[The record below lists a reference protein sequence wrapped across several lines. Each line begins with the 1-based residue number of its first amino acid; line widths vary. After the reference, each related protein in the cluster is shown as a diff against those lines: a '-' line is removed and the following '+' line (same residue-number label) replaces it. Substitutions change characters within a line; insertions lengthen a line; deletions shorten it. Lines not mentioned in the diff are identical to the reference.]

1 MITVKQ
7 TKKKFKI
14 NLLIFFIFLI
24 YFIIGVNIYKDY
36 GISFDENINRD
47 NGFVS
52 LKYIF
57 EKIGINADLSKFVVD
72 IPNLSDY
79 KDKAYGV
86 VFDLPLAFFEFF
98 FDIDNTRDAFLFRHL
113 INFILFFIST
123 VVFFILCNQI
133 FQDKVLSLIGSLSLI
148 LSPRIFAESFYN
160 PKDIIFM
167 SLFIIA
173 TLFSIKF
180 LRDKNNSSI
189 ILAAFFTS
197 LAVGVRIVG
206 IYLPLITLFFFLFN
220 TDNTKTK
227 FKIFSSIKY
236 LFLFLGFLIFLWPF
250 LWEDTFSNLLVAF
263 NEFKNYPW
271 KGEILYFGKFINAE
285 FTPWHYFFVWFLLT
299 TPVIFSV
306 IIIFGV
312 IYTFFI
318 FFRNLFQIE
327 VIKNNNLW
335 RENYEM
341 FGIFF
346 LMVTIT
352 PILLVI
358 LFNSTL
364 YSGWRQ
370 LYFLYPP
377 LIILG
382 LFFLK
387 FLKKINIKYFRIFI
401 LIFSIQS
408 LFSIH
413 NIIKMHPH
421 QHVYFN
427 GLVNSFIKG
436 EFALDYWGVSNSQ
449 TLNHLL
455 KNTDNDEF
463 PIKISSASFTD
474 LNKTKLI
481 MEAADANKINFIEDR
496 HYESDFIFTNYYY
509 FTRPIYNKKRYIIPD
524 YFKSYYKFEING
536 NIVNELFINMKS
548 SKIK

>member
-1 MITVKQ
+1 M
-7 TKKKFKI
+7 
-14 NLLIFFIFLI
+14 
-24 YFIIGVNIYKDY
+24 
-36 GISFDENINRD
+36 
-47 NGFVS
+47 
-52 LKYIF
+52 
-57 EKIGINADLSKFVVD
+57 
-72 IPNLSDY
+72 
-79 KDKAYGV
+79 
-86 VFDLPLAFFEFF
+86 
-98 FDIDNTRDAFLFRHL
+98 
-113 INFILFFIST
+113 
-123 VVFFILCNQI
+123 
-133 FQDKVLSLIGSLSLI
+133 SLIGSLSLI

-382 LFFLK
+382 LFF
-387 FLKKINIKYFRIFI
+387 
-401 LIFSIQS
+401 
-408 LFSIH
+408 
-413 NIIKMHPH
+413 
-421 QHVYFN
+421 
-427 GLVNSFIKG
+427 
-436 EFALDYWGVSNSQ
+436 
-449 TLNHLL
+449 
-455 KNTDNDEF
+455 
-463 PIKISSASFTD
+463 
-474 LNKTKLI
+474 
-481 MEAADANKINFIEDR
+481 
-496 HYESDFIFTNYYY
+496 
-509 FTRPIYNKKRYIIPD
+509 
-524 YFKSYYKFEING
+524 
-536 NIVNELFINMKS
+536 
-548 SKIK
+548 

>member
-7 TKKKFKI
+7 TKKNFKI

-86 VFDLPLAFFEFF
+86 VFDLPLAFFEFL

-123 VVFFILCNQI
+123 IVFFILCNLI
-133 FQDKVLSLIGSLSLI
+133 FQDKVLSLIGSLTLI

-173 TLFSIKF
+173 TLFSVKF
-180 LRDKNNSSI
+180 LRDKNNSSM
-189 ILAAFFTS
+189 ILAVFFTS

-220 TDNTKTK
+220 TDNTNNK

-236 LFLFLGFLIFLWPF
+236 LFLFLGFLVFLWPF
-250 LWEDTFSNLLVAF
+250 LWEDTFLNLLVAF

-299 TPVIFSV
+299 TPIIFSV
-306 IIIFGV
+306 IIILGV

-352 PILLVI
+352 PILSVI

-382 LFFLK
+382 LFFLN
-387 FLKKINIKYFRIFI
+387 FLKKINIKYFKIFI

-408 LFSIH
+408 LFSIY

-427 GLVNSFIKG
+427 GLANSFIKG
-436 EFALDYWGVSNSQ
+436 KFALDYWGVSNFQ

-455 KNTDNDEF
+455 KNTNNDEF
-463 PIKISSASFTD
+463 PIKISSSSFTD

-481 MEAADANKINFIEDR
+481 MKEADANKINFVEDR

-509 FTRPIYNKKRYIIPD
+509 FTRPIYNKKRYTIPD
-524 YFKSYYKFEING
+524 HFKSYYKFEING
-536 NIVNELFINMKS
+536 NIVNELFINMKK
-548 SKIK
+548 SKTK

>member
-24 YFIIGVNIYKDY
+24 YFIIGINIYKDY

-220 TDNTKTK
+220 TDNTNTK

-236 LFLFLGFLIFLWPF
+236 LFLFLGFLVFLWPF

-455 KNTDNDEF
+455 KNTNNDEF

-509 FTRPIYNKKRYIIPD
+509 FTRPIYNKKRYTIPD

-536 NIVNELFINMKS
+536 NIINEVFINMKNIR
-548 SKIK
+548 KK

>member
-7 TKKKFKI
+7 TKKNFKI

-86 VFDLPLAFFEFF
+86 VFDLPLAFFEFL

-123 VVFFILCNQI
+123 IVFFILCNLI
-133 FQDKVLSLIGSLSLI
+133 FQDKVLSLIGSLTLI

-173 TLFSIKF
+173 TLFSVKF
-180 LRDKNNSSI
+180 LRDKNNSSM
-189 ILAAFFTS
+189 LFAVFFSS

-220 TDNTKTK
+220 TDNTNNK

-236 LFLFLGFLIFLWPF
+236 LFLFLGFLVFLWPF
-250 LWEDTFSNLLVAF
+250 LWEDTFLNLLVAF

-299 TPVIFSV
+299 TPIIFSV
-306 IIIFGV
+306 IIILGV

-352 PILLVI
+352 PILSVI

-382 LFFLK
+382 LFFLN
-387 FLKKINIKYFRIFI
+387 FLKKINIKYFKIFI

-408 LFSIH
+408 LFSIY

-427 GLVNSFIKG
+427 GLANSFIKG
-436 EFALDYWGVSNSQ
+436 EFALDYWGVSNYQ

-455 KNTDNDEF
+455 KNTNNDEF
-463 PIKISSASFTD
+463 PIKISSSSFTD

-481 MEAADANKINFIEDR
+481 MKEADANKINFVEDR

-536 NIVNELFINMKS
+536 NIVNELFINMKK
-548 SKIK
+548 SKTK

>member
-123 VVFFILCNQI
+123 VVFFILCNLI

-173 TLFSIKF
+173 TLFSVKF

-189 ILAAFFTS
+189 FLAAFFTS

-455 KNTDNDEF
+455 KNTNNDEF

-481 MEAADANKINFIEDR
+481 MKAADANKINFIEDR

-509 FTRPIYNKKRYIIPD
+509 FTRPIYNKKRYTIPD

-536 NIVNELFINMKS
+536 NIINEVFINMKNIR
-548 SKIK
+548 KK

>member
-86 VFDLPLAFFEFF
+86 VFDLPLAFLEFF

-123 VVFFILCNQI
+123 IVFFILCNQI

-173 TLFSIKF
+173 TLFSVKF

-220 TDNTKTK
+220 TDNTNTK

-236 LFLFLGFLIFLWPF
+236 LFLFLGFLVFLWPL
-250 LWEDTFSNLLVAF
+250 LWEDTFSNLLVAY

-382 LFFLK
+382 LFFLN

-408 LFSIH
+408 LFSIY

-455 KNTDNDEF
+455 KNTNNDEF

-509 FTRPIYNKKRYIIPD
+509 FTRPIYNKKRYTIPD

-536 NIVNELFINMKS
+536 NIVNELFINMKN

>member
-1 MITVKQ
+1 MITAKQ
-7 TKKKFKI
+7 TKKEFKI
-14 NLLIFFIFLI
+14 NLFIFFVFFI
-24 YFIIGVNIYKDY
+24 YFIIGLNIYQDY
-36 GISFDENINRD
+36 GISFDENINRV

-52 LKYIF
+52 LNYIF
-57 EKIGINADLSKFVVD
+57 EKIGINADFSKFVID
-72 IPNLSDY
+72 LPLLNDY

-98 FDIDNTRDAFLFRHL
+98 FQIDNSRDAFLLRHL
-113 INFILFFIST
+113 VNFVLFFIST
-123 VVFFILCNQI
+123 AVFFILCNLI
-133 FQDKVLSLIGSLSLI
+133 FQDKVLSLIGSLFLV

-173 TLFSIKF
+173 TFFSIKF
-180 LRDKNNSSI
+180 LKDKNNSSI
-189 ILAAFFTS
+189 FLAAFFTS

-220 TDNTKTK
+220 TDNTKIK
-227 FKIFSSIKY
+227 SKIMSSIKY
-236 LFLFLGFLIFLWPF
+236 LFLFFGLLVFLWPF
-250 LWEDTFSNLLVAF
+250 LWEDTFSNLLTAF

-271 KGEILYFGKFINAE
+271 KGDILYFGKFIKAE
-285 FTPWHYFFVWFLLT
+285 FTPWHYFFVWFFLT
-299 TPVIFSV
+299 TPVIFS
-306 IIIFGV
+306 IIILLGV
-312 IYTFFI
+312 IYTFVVLFK
-318 FFRNLFQIE
+318 NLFQIE
-327 VIKNNNLW
+327 VIRNNNLW
-335 RENYEM
+335 KDNYEM

-346 LMVTIT
+346 LIITIT
-352 PILLVI
+352 PILFVI

-382 LFFLK
+382 LFFLN
-387 FLKKINIKYFRIFI
+387 FLKKIKFKYFKMII
-401 LIFSIQS
+401 LIFAIQS
-408 LFSIH
+408 LFSIY
-413 NIIKMHPH
+413 NIIKTHPH

-427 GLVNSFIKG
+427 GLANSYIKG
-436 EFALDYWGVSNSQ
+436 EFALDYWGVSNSH
-449 TLNHLL
+449 TIHHLL
-455 KNTDNDEF
+455 ENSENDQF

-481 MEAADANKINFIEDR
+481 MKAADAKKINFIEDR

-509 FTRPIYNKKRYIIPD
+509 FTRPIYNKKRYTIPD

-536 NIVNELFINMKS
+536 NIINEVFINMK
-548 SKIK
+548 KNKKR

>member
-86 VFDLPLAFFEFF
+86 VFDLPLAFFEFL

-123 VVFFILCNQI
+123 IVFFILCNQI
-133 FQDKVLSLIGSLSLI
+133 FQDKVLSLIGSLTLI

-173 TLFSIKF
+173 TLFSVKF

-220 TDNTKTK
+220 TDNTNTK

-236 LFLFLGFLIFLWPF
+236 LFLFLGFLVFLWPL
-250 LWEDTFSNLLVAF
+250 LWEDTFSNLLVAY

-299 TPVIFSV
+299 TPIIFSV
-306 IIIFGV
+306 IIILGV

-352 PILLVI
+352 PILSVI

-382 LFFLK
+382 LFFLN
-387 FLKKINIKYFRIFI
+387 FLKKINIKYFKIFI

-408 LFSIH
+408 LFSIY

-427 GLVNSFIKG
+427 GLANSFIKG
-436 EFALDYWGVSNSQ
+436 KFALDYWGVSNSQ

-455 KNTDNDEF
+455 KNTNNDEF

-481 MEAADANKINFIEDR
+481 MKEADANKINFVEDR

-536 NIVNELFINMKS
+536 NIVNELFINMKK
-548 SKIK
+548 SKTK

>member
-24 YFIIGVNIYKDY
+24 YFIIGINIYKDY

-206 IYLPLITLFFFLFN
+206 IYLPLITLFFF
-220 TDNTKTK
+220 
-227 FKIFSSIKY
+227 FS
-236 LFLFLGFLIFLWPF
+236 
-250 LWEDTFSNLLVAF
+250 TQ
-263 NEFKNYPW
+263 
-271 KGEILYFGKFINAE
+271 
-285 FTPWHYFFVWFLLT
+285 
-299 TPVIFSV
+299 
-306 IIIFGV
+306 IIQKL
-312 IYTFFI
+312 
-318 FFRNLFQIE
+318 N
-327 VIKNNNLW
+327 
-335 RENYEM
+335 
-341 FGIFF
+341 
-346 LMVTIT
+346 
-352 PILLVI
+352 
-358 LFNSTL
+358 
-364 YSGWRQ
+364 
-370 LYFLYPP
+370 
-377 LIILG
+377 
-382 LFFLK
+382 LK
-387 FLKKINIKYFRIFI
+387 FLVLLSTYF
-401 LIFSIQS
+401 
-408 LFSIH
+408 
-413 NIIKMHPH
+413 
-421 QHVYFN
+421 YF
-427 GLVNSFIKG
+427 LVS
-436 EFALDYWGVSNSQ
+436 
-449 TLNHLL
+449 
-455 KNTDNDEF
+455 
-463 PIKISSASFTD
+463 
-474 LNKTKLI
+474 
-481 MEAADANKINFIEDR
+481 
-496 HYESDFIFTNYYY
+496 
-509 FTRPIYNKKRYIIPD
+509 
-524 YFKSYYKFEING
+524 
-536 NIVNELFINMKS
+536 
-548 SKIK
+548 

>member
-24 YFIIGVNIYKDY
+24 YFIIGINIYKDY

-57 EKIGINADLSKFVVD
+57 EKIGINADLSEFVVD

-123 VVFFILCNQI
+123 VVFFILCNLI

-173 TLFSIKF
+173 TLFSVKF

-189 ILAAFFTS
+189 FLAAFFTS

-220 TDNTKTK
+220 TDNTNTK
-227 FKIFSSIKY
+227 LKIFSSIKY
-236 LFLFLGFLIFLWPF
+236 LFLFLSFLVFLWPF

-299 TPVIFSV
+299 TPIIFSV
-306 IIIFGV
+306 IIILGV

-341 FGIFF
+341 FCIFF

-352 PILLVI
+352 PILSVI
-358 LFNSTL
+358 LLNSTL

-382 LFFLK
+382 LFFLN
-387 FLKKINIKYFRIFI
+387 FLKKINIKYFKIFV
-401 LIFSIQS
+401 LIFLIQS
-408 LFSIH
+408 FFSIC
-413 NIIKMHPH
+413 NIIKIHPH

-427 GLVNSFIKG
+427 GLANSFIKG

-455 KNTDNDEF
+455 KNTNNDEF

-481 MEAADANKINFIEDR
+481 MKAADANKINFIEDR

-536 NIVNELFINMKS
+536 NIINEVFINMKNIR
-548 SKIK
+548 KK

>member
-86 VFDLPLAFFEFF
+86 VFDLPLAFFEFL

-123 VVFFILCNQI
+123 IVFFILCNLI
-133 FQDKVLSLIGSLSLI
+133 FQDKVLSLIGSLTLI

-173 TLFSIKF
+173 TLFSVKF
-180 LRDKNNSSI
+180 LRDKNNSSMI
-189 ILAAFFTS
+189 FAVFFTS

-220 TDNTKTK
+220 TDNTNTK

-236 LFLFLGFLIFLWPF
+236 LFLFLGFLVFLWPF
-250 LWEDTFSNLLVAF
+250 LWEDTFSNLLVAY

-299 TPVIFSV
+299 TPIIFSV
-306 IIIFGV
+306 IIILGV

-352 PILLVI
+352 PILSVI

-382 LFFLK
+382 LFFLN
-387 FLKKINIKYFRIFI
+387 FLKKINIKYFKIFI

-408 LFSIH
+408 LFSIY

-427 GLVNSFIKG
+427 GLANSFIKG
-436 EFALDYWGVSNSQ
+436 KFALDYWGVSNFQ

-455 KNTDNDEF
+455 KNTNNDEF
-463 PIKISSASFTD
+463 PIKISSSSFTD

-481 MEAADANKINFIEDR
+481 MKEADANKINFVEDR

-509 FTRPIYNKKRYIIPD
+509 FTRPIYNKKRYTIPD
-524 YFKSYYKFEING
+524 HFKSYYKFEING
-536 NIVNELFINMKS
+536 NIVNELFINMKK
-548 SKIK
+548 SKTK

>member
-123 VVFFILCNQI
+123 VVFFILCNLI
-133 FQDKVLSLIGSLSLI
+133 FQDKVLSLIGSLTLI

-173 TLFSIKF
+173 TLFSVKF
-180 LRDKNNSSI
+180 LRDKNNSSM
-189 ILAAFFTS
+189 LFAVFFSS

-220 TDNTKTK
+220 TDNTNNK

-236 LFLFLGFLIFLWPF
+236 LFLFLGFLVFLWPF
-250 LWEDTFSNLLVAF
+250 LWEDTFLNLLVAF

-299 TPVIFSV
+299 TPIIFSV
-306 IIIFGV
+306 IIILGV

-352 PILLVI
+352 PILSVI

-382 LFFLK
+382 LFFLN
-387 FLKKINIKYFRIFI
+387 FLKKINIKYFKIFI

-408 LFSIH
+408 LFSIY

-427 GLVNSFIKG
+427 GLANSFIKG
-436 EFALDYWGVSNSQ
+436 KFALDYWGVSNSQ

-455 KNTDNDEF
+455 KNTNNDEF

-536 NIVNELFINMKS
+536 NIVNELFINMKN

>member
-24 YFIIGVNIYKDY
+24 YFIIGINIYKDY

-455 KNTDNDEF
+455 KNTNNDEF

-509 FTRPIYNKKRYIIPD
+509 FTRPIYNKKRYTIPD

-536 NIVNELFINMKS
+536 NIINEVFINMKNIR
-548 SKIK
+548 KK

>member
-24 YFIIGVNIYKDY
+24 YFIIGINIYKDY

-427 GLVNSFIKG
+427 GLVNNFIKG

-455 KNTDNDEF
+455 KNTNYDEF

>member
-123 VVFFILCNQI
+123 VVFFILCNLI

-173 TLFSIKF
+173 TLFSVKF

-189 ILAAFFTS
+189 FLAAFFTS

-427 GLVNSFIKG
+427 GLANSFIKG

-455 KNTDNDEF
+455 KNTNNDEF

-481 MEAADANKINFIEDR
+481 MKAADANKINFIEDR

-509 FTRPIYNKKRYIIPD
+509 FTRPIYNKKRYTIPD

-536 NIVNELFINMKS
+536 NIINEVFINMKNIR
-548 SKIK
+548 KK

>member
-24 YFIIGVNIYKDY
+24 YFIIGINIYKDY

-413 NIIKMHPH
+413 NIIQMHPH

>member
-7 TKKKFKI
+7 TKKNFKI

-86 VFDLPLAFFEFF
+86 VFDLPLAFFEFL

-123 VVFFILCNQI
+123 IVFFILCNLI
-133 FQDKVLSLIGSLSLI
+133 FQDKVLSLIGSLTLI

-173 TLFSIKF
+173 TLFSVKF
-180 LRDKNNSSI
+180 LRDKNNSSM
-189 ILAAFFTS
+189 ILAVFFTS

-220 TDNTKTK
+220 TDNTNNK

-236 LFLFLGFLIFLWPF
+236 LFLFLGFLVFLWPF
-250 LWEDTFSNLLVAF
+250 LWEDTFLNLLVAF

-299 TPVIFSV
+299 TPIIFSV
-306 IIIFGV
+306 IIILGV

-352 PILLVI
+352 PILSVI

-382 LFFLK
+382 LFFLN
-387 FLKKINIKYFRIFI
+387 FLKKINIKYFKIFI

-408 LFSIH
+408 LFSIY

-427 GLVNSFIKG
+427 GLANSFIKG
-436 EFALDYWGVSNSQ
+436 KFALDYWGVSNFQ

-455 KNTDNDEF
+455 KNTNNDEF
-463 PIKISSASFTD
+463 PVKISSSSFTD

-481 MEAADANKINFIEDR
+481 MKEADANKINFVEDR

-509 FTRPIYNKKRYIIPD
+509 FTRPIYNKKRYTIPD
-524 YFKSYYKFEING
+524 HFKSYYKFEIND
-536 NIVNELFINMKS
+536 NIVNELFINMKK
-548 SKIK
+548 SKTK

>member
-24 YFIIGVNIYKDY
+24 YFIIGINIYKDY

-455 KNTDNDEF
+455 KNTNNDEF

-481 MEAADANKINFIEDR
+481 MKAADANKINFIEDR

>member
-7 TKKKFKI
+7 TKKNFKI

-86 VFDLPLAFFEFF
+86 VFDLPLAFFEFL

-123 VVFFILCNQI
+123 IVFFILCNQI

-173 TLFSIKF
+173 TLFSVKF
-180 LRDKNNSSI
+180 LRDKNNSSMI
-189 ILAAFFTS
+189 FAVFFTS

-220 TDNTKTK
+220 TDNTNNK

-236 LFLFLGFLIFLWPF
+236 LFLFLGFLVFLWPF
-250 LWEDTFSNLLVAF
+250 LWEDTFLNLLVAF

-299 TPVIFSV
+299 TPIIFSV
-306 IIIFGV
+306 IIILGV

-352 PILLVI
+352 PILSVI

-370 LYFLYPP
+370 LYFLYPS

-382 LFFLK
+382 LFFLN

-408 LFSIH
+408 LFSIY

-427 GLVNSFIKG
+427 GLANSFIKG
-436 EFALDYWGVSNSQ
+436 KFALDYWGVSNFQ

-455 KNTDNDEF
+455 KNTNNDEF
-463 PIKISSASFTD
+463 PIKISSSSFTD

-481 MEAADANKINFIEDR
+481 MKEADANKINFVEDR

-509 FTRPIYNKKRYIIPD
+509 FTRPIYNKKRYTIPD
-524 YFKSYYKFEING
+524 HFKSYYKFEING
-536 NIVNELFINMKS
+536 NIVNELFINMKK
-548 SKIK
+548 SKTK

>member
-24 YFIIGVNIYKDY
+24 YFIIGINIYKDY

-455 KNTDNDEF
+455 KNTNNDEF

>member
-7 TKKKFKI
+7 TKKNFKI
-14 NLLIFFIFLI
+14 NLLIFLIFLI

-123 VVFFILCNQI
+123 VVFFILCNLI
-133 FQDKVLSLIGSLSLI
+133 FQDKVLSLIGSLTLI

-173 TLFSIKF
+173 TLFSVKF
-180 LRDKNNSSI
+180 LRDKNNSSM
-189 ILAAFFTS
+189 LFAVFFSS

-220 TDNTKTK
+220 TDNTNNK

-236 LFLFLGFLIFLWPF
+236 LFLFLGFLVFLWPF
-250 LWEDTFSNLLVAF
+250 LWEDTFLNLLVAF

-299 TPVIFSV
+299 TPIIFSV
-306 IIIFGV
+306 IIILGV

-352 PILLVI
+352 PILSVI

-382 LFFLK
+382 LFFLN
-387 FLKKINIKYFRIFI
+387 FLKKINIKYFKIFI

-408 LFSIH
+408 LFSIY

-427 GLVNSFIKG
+427 GLANSFIKG
-436 EFALDYWGVSNSQ
+436 KFALDYWGVSNFQ

-455 KNTDNDEF
+455 KNTNNDEF
-463 PIKISSASFTD
+463 PIKISSSSFTD

-509 FTRPIYNKKRYIIPD
+509 FTRPIYNKKRYTIPD

-536 NIVNELFINMKS
+536 NIVNELFINMKN

>member
-24 YFIIGVNIYKDY
+24 YFIIGINIYKDY

>member
-24 YFIIGVNIYKDY
+24 YFIIGINIYKDY

-382 LFFLK
+382 LFF
-387 FLKKINIKYFRIFI
+387 
-401 LIFSIQS
+401 
-408 LFSIH
+408 
-413 NIIKMHPH
+413 
-421 QHVYFN
+421 
-427 GLVNSFIKG
+427 
-436 EFALDYWGVSNSQ
+436 
-449 TLNHLL
+449 
-455 KNTDNDEF
+455 
-463 PIKISSASFTD
+463 
-474 LNKTKLI
+474 
-481 MEAADANKINFIEDR
+481 
-496 HYESDFIFTNYYY
+496 
-509 FTRPIYNKKRYIIPD
+509 
-524 YFKSYYKFEING
+524 
-536 NIVNELFINMKS
+536 
-548 SKIK
+548 

>member
-24 YFIIGVNIYKDY
+24 YFIIGINIYKDY

-173 TLFSIKF
+173 TLFSVKF

-189 ILAAFFTS
+189 FLAAFFTS

-318 FFRNLFQIE
+318 FLEI
-327 VIKNNNLW
+327 
-335 RENYEM
+335 
-341 FGIFF
+341 
-346 LMVTIT
+346 
-352 PILLVI
+352 
-358 LFNSTL
+358 
-364 YSGWRQ
+364 
-370 LYFLYPP
+370 
-377 LIILG
+377 
-382 LFFLK
+382 
-387 FLKKINIKYFRIFI
+387 
-401 LIFSIQS
+401 
-408 LFSIH
+408 
-413 NIIKMHPH
+413 
-421 QHVYFN
+421 
-427 GLVNSFIKG
+427 
-436 EFALDYWGVSNSQ
+436 
-449 TLNHLL
+449 
-455 KNTDNDEF
+455 
-463 PIKISSASFTD
+463 
-474 LNKTKLI
+474 
-481 MEAADANKINFIEDR
+481 
-496 HYESDFIFTNYYY
+496 
-509 FTRPIYNKKRYIIPD
+509 
-524 YFKSYYKFEING
+524 YFK
-536 NIVNELFINMKS
+536 
-548 SKIK
+548 

>member
-7 TKKKFKI
+7 TKKNFKI

-86 VFDLPLAFFEFF
+86 VFDLPLAFLEFF

-123 VVFFILCNQI
+123 IVFFILCNQI

-173 TLFSIKF
+173 TLFSVKF
-180 LRDKNNSSI
+180 LRDKNNSSM
-189 ILAAFFTS
+189 ILAVFSTS

-220 TDNTKTK
+220 TDNTNNK

-236 LFLFLGFLIFLWPF
+236 LFLFLGFLVFLWPF
-250 LWEDTFSNLLVAF
+250 LWEDTFLNLLVAF

-299 TPVIFSV
+299 TPIIFSV
-306 IIIFGV
+306 IIILGV

-352 PILLVI
+352 PILSVI

-377 LIILG
+377 FIILG
-382 LFFLK
+382 LFFLN
-387 FLKKINIKYFRIFI
+387 FLKKINIKYFKIFI

-408 LFSIH
+408 LFSIY

-427 GLVNSFIKG
+427 GLANSFIKG
-436 EFALDYWGVSNSQ
+436 KFALDYWGVSNSQ

-455 KNTDNDEF
+455 KNTNNDEF
-463 PIKISSASFTD
+463 PIKISSSSFTD

-481 MEAADANKINFIEDR
+481 MKEADANKINFVEDR

-509 FTRPIYNKKRYIIPD
+509 FTRPIYNKKRYTIPD
-524 YFKSYYKFEING
+524 HFKSYYKFEING
-536 NIVNELFINMKS
+536 NIVNELFINMKK
-548 SKIK
+548 SKTK

>member
-24 YFIIGVNIYKDY
+24 YFIIGINIYKDY

-413 NIIKMHPH
+413 NIIQMHPH

-455 KNTDNDEF
+455 KNTNNDEF